1 MEEIISRKE
10 YKLGDLTEENMQY
23 EPEPLFD
30 EYGNPTPHLLQAFWE
45 DEHGEIEFMTLED
58 FKAELDEIRRSIKSI

>member
-45 DEHGEIEFMTLED
+45 DEHGLTEPVTLE
-58 FKAELDEIRRSIKSI
+58 ELKKWIDEL